1 MNQSVFGRIAYV
13 FALLAA
19 GLVGSFSGSANADVI
34 SVDVSQVDPAA
45 IPLVRQAEAFWESRI
60 QAYSREVPRAITD
73 QLTSLRISATVAPID
88 GVGGIL
94 GFAGPDAVLSVGETD
109 PLIPNVNRTRPWT
122 VAVTASMT
130 FDLDD
135 FPSMA
140 ADGILFDVIRHEM
153 GHALGIGSLWEL
165 NGLIT
170 PLGGVGLTQYTN
182 GQYGIAGYRS
192 DIGNPVAS
200 YIPLEQRGGPGTALG
215 HWNDFPPFFNQV
227 FTGAFTKELMTGFAC
242 DADPSTGAL
251 VCAPKFVSEATWGS
265 AADLGFAVKG
275 INEFPAK
282 RGDGTGRWP
291 KVTGPTVDPFNSNGV
306 PPTAGIRFDL
316 VTAKTVYRGSLGSVG
331 SGASDTATDNSEDPY
346 NLRQHR
352 WSK

>member
-1 MNQSVFGRIAYV
+1 MVRSVSRKLTFV

-19 GLVGSFSGSANADVI
+19 SLVSAVGSTQADVI
-34 SVDVSQVDPAA
+34 DIDISQVDPSA
-45 IPLVRQAEAFWESRI
+45 IPVIRAAEAFWETRI
-60 QAYSREVPRAITD
+60 QAYSRELPRAITD

-94 GFAGPDAVLSVGETD
+94 GFAGPDAVLSVGAKT
-109 PLIPNVNRTRPWT
+109 LAVSHQQSRPYV
-122 VAVTASMT
+122 VAVSSSMT

-153 GHALGIGSLWEL
+153 GHALGVGSLWEL
-165 NGLIT
+165 NELIA
-170 PLGGVGLTQYTN
+170 PLGGVGLTQYTT
-182 GQYGIAGYRS
+182 GRYGIEGYRKG
-192 DIGNPVAS
+192 IGNPVAS

-215 HWNDFPPFFNQV
+215 HWNDFPPYFNQV
-227 FTGAFTKELMTGFAC
+227 FTPAFTKELMTGFAC
-242 DADPSTGAL
+242 DLSLSGPVIL
-251 VCAPKFVSEATWGS
+251 ICAPKFVSEATWGS

-275 INEFPAK
+275 INNFPAR
-282 RGDGTGRWP
+282 RGNGTGRWP

-306 PPTAGIRFDL
+306 LPTAGIRFDL
-316 VTAKTVYRGSLGSVG
+316 VKLKNVYRHSVGSVG
-331 SGASDTATDNSEDPY
+331 SGADDVGTDNSEDPY
-346 NLRQHR
+346 NLRKHR